1 MKLPPKN
8 STKIPIG
15 KISTFVFSGLAL
27 VTGVFVSLNWT
38 LLRRVLTYPDEPI
51 TTLDWYKPL
60 ETVSGVANSTL
71 PTEAQSKI
79 PHKTFKEIADYAQQ
93 QKSSALLVMHQGKL
107 VLEKYWHGH
116 TPTSV
121 TNSMSMSKTILAL
134 LIGIAI
140 EEQQINSEFETVASY
155 LPEWSR
161 DERAKITIQDLLYM
175 QSGLRN
181 EDDIDNFLGSD
192 LVQMYAS
199 SDAAAVA
206 LKIPVV
212 QPPGKFFVYNNA
224 NSQIL
229 GMMLE
234 QVTEKRYADYLSKTL
249 WQPLQASN
257 AAVWLDQT
265 GGNPKTF
272 CCLFATARDWAK
284 IGQLFLDRGR
294 VEGKQVVSSE
304 WIEKMLRP
312 SSLEPTYGYHIWLK
326 ARTNNRPSI
335 HKTAS
340 EPFLAQDT
348 FYLDGNSKQRVFI
361 IPSKELVIVRVGEK
375 PNNWDDSFIPNALV
389 LSLRDKDREADQ

>member
-1 MKLPPKN
+1 MNLPPK
-8 STKIPIG
+8 SPTKISIG
-15 KISTFVFSGLAL
+15 KISTFIFGGLAL
-27 VTGVFVSLNWT
+27 VTGVAVSLNWT
-38 LLRRVLTYPDEPI
+38 LLRRALTYPDEPI
-51 TTLDWYKPL
+51 TTVDWYKPL
-60 ETVSGVANSTL
+60 ETVSGVADLAL
-71 PTEAQSKI
+71 PREAQSKI
-79 PHKTFKEIADYAQQ
+79 PQKTLKAIADYAQKQ
-93 QKSSALLVMHQGKL
+93 NSSALVVMHQGKL
-107 VLEKYWHGH
+107 VLEKYWRGH

-140 EEQQINSEFETVASY
+140 EEQHIDSEFETVASY

-181 EDDIDNFLGSD
+181 KDDIDDLGSD
-192 LVQMYAS
+192 LVQMYIS

-206 LKIPVV
+206 LKIPAL
-212 QPPGKFFVYNNA
+212 QPPGKFFEYNNA

-234 QVTEKRYADYLSKTL
+234 EVTGKRYADYLSRAL
-249 WQPLQASN
+249 WQPLQASD
-257 AAVWLDQT
+257 AAVWLDRT
-265 GGNPKTF
+265 GGSSKPF
-272 CCLFATARDWAK
+272 CCLFATARDWAR

-304 WIEKMLRP
+304 WIAKMLTP
-312 SSLEPTYGYHIWLK
+312 SALEPTYGYHIWLK
-326 ARTNNRPSI
+326 ARTKNRPSI

-348 FYLDGNSKQRVFI
+348 FYLDGSSRQRVFI
-361 IPSKELVIVRVGEK
+361 MPSKELVIVRVGER

-389 LSLRDKDREADQ
+389 LSLSRKKS